1 MPTDK
6 EGIERALRTLPSLPF
21 PLDEERCGAPAVRET
36 AVSGVY
42 RIDLFPRLSGVDAE
56 NRCRLYAASPQRA
69 REVFSGEVLAMGR
82 EEGALWFVTI
92 HSTFAAEYELCRY
105 RQRTASGRERAR
117 LEREAMACALLGAK
131 DESGYFGEWTPPERT
146 PDGGRARYRQADRGV
161 WFVEGGGN
169 WFFAVMRPLLR
180 CMEDEALDLA
190 CLNAGP
196 SSPCVF
202 WRLEACAPAVYH
214 LLYDEGRE
222 GLRAWITSREDLVNA
237 VWRACPAFA
246 RQRQAFAQSVK
257 SVDAGYG
264 KSPAFSGFDF
274 TRTGPGDR
282 EFLRKERLGP

>member
-92 HSTFAAEYELCRY
+92 HSAFAAEYELCRY

-161 WFVEGGGN
+161 WFVEGAEPGSSLSCGRCCDV
-169 WFFAVMRPLLR
+169 WRTRRWIWPARTRTPRPPAPSGAWRRARRPSIISCTMKTGRGCGRGSHRGRTSSTPSGAHVLPLPAKGRPLR
-180 CMEDEALDLA
+180 GA
-190 CLNAGP
+190 
-196 SSPCVF
+196 
-202 WRLEACAPAVYH
+202 
-214 LLYDEGRE
+214 
-222 GLRAWITSREDLVNA
+222 
-237 VWRACPAFA
+237 
-246 RQRQAFAQSVK
+246 
-257 SVDAGYG
+257 
-264 KSPAFSGFDF
+264 
-274 TRTGPGDR
+274 
-282 EFLRKERLGP
+282 